1 MRSPFQHP
9 IAYTST
15 VPWVTLLHAIDDV
28 LDTQAYGRRKV
39 IHPLIK
45 WNVAPAVRVCADF
58 RHITILAPGSH
69 RHRLGAVT
77 YA

>member
-1 MRSPFQHP
+1 
-9 IAYTST
+9 
-15 VPWVTLLHAIDDV
+15 
-28 LDTQAYGRRKV
+28 
-39 IHPLIK
+39 
-45 WNVAPAVRVCADF
+45 VAPAVRVCADF